1 MQFPELTRYFTG
13 VLVPVSALRSRG
25 SCGIGEFAD
34 LAPLGNWCR
43 GAGLDLIQI
52 LPVNDTGFQSSPYS
66 ALSAF
71 ALHPVYLRLDD
82 LPELSDSEASD
93 VVEAVGGLRSRFE
106 QSPRVQFWSVLAE
119 KLRILRDIFDGRAD
133 SIGADPALEAWMSR
147 NRWVREYAAF
157 RYLKDSYEQRPWT
170 TWPETQGSDPDP
182 ASPASMEAL
191 WNDPA
196 VRPSLTFHS
205 WVQFRLEEQ
214 LLDASRKLRDLG
226 VMLKGD
232 LPILMDEDSVDV
244 WAHRRFFNMNLR
256 AGAPPDMFS
265 EHGQN
270 WGFPVY
276 DWNALAADDYSWWKQ
291 RLRQADKFYNAYR
304 IDHVLGFFRIWSIPA
319 KDASG
324 TMGYFFPA
332 SYITADDLERSGFDG
347 ARIHWLAE
355 PHVSTESLEELF
367 ADRADEIRALCFSR
381 IGDEDLFVFT
391 DAIQGERDINEL
403 SVSFDE
409 KERLLT
415 LYRDRALIR
424 TGTGTYAAAWKFRE
438 CSRYSQLSEEEKE
451 HFESLVAE
459 TGAASESLWEKHGE
473 RLLSFMNS
481 TVPMLTCAEDLGVIP
496 EAVPRVLSALD
507 ILGLRIPR
515 WARLWDEEGE
525 PYVPAESYPYY
536 TVCAPSVHDTTT
548 MREWWEGEPSRGSFW
563 KSLGLEGECPDSY
576 DVETASVVSRAI
588 LHAGSAIC
596 VFQMQDLF
604 ALSGKLRARDPADE
618 RVNVPGTYNNLNWTY
633 RMPLRIEELS
643 SYEDWNRRVRSLV
656 EERRE
661 RIPKKKDPRIA

>member
-13 VLVPVSALRSRG
+13 VLVPVSALRSRR

-34 LAPLGNWCR
+34 LTLLGDWCSSV
-43 GAGLDLIQI
+43 GLDLIQI

-82 LPELSDSEASD
+82 LPELSDSAPSELA
-93 VVEAVGGLRSRFE
+93 EAVTELRSRFE
-106 QSPRVQFWSVLAE
+106 QAPRVQFWSVLAE
-119 KLRILRDIFDGRAD
+119 KLRILRKIFDARAD
-133 SIGADPALEAWMSR
+133 AIGADPALREWMSR
-147 NRWVREYAAF
+147 NPWVREYAAF
-157 RYLKDSYEQRPWT
+157 RHLKDLFEQRPWT
-170 TWPETQGSDPDP
+170 TWSGSEE
-182 ASPASMEAL
+182 SPNPSSPTSTDAL
-191 WNDPA
+191 WNNPGARPA
-196 VRPSLTFHS
+196 LTFHS

-214 LLDASRKLRDLG
+214 LLEASRRLQELG

-244 WAHRRFFNMNLR
+244 WAHRPFFNMKLR

-276 DWNALAADDYSWWKQ
+276 DWSALAADDYSWWKQ

-319 KDASG
+319 KDESG

-332 SYITADDLERSGFDG
+332 NYIGTDDLEQSGFDG

-355 PHVSTESLEELF
+355 PHVSTESLEAF
-367 ADRADEIRALCFSR
+367 FKDRTQEIRSLCFSR
-381 IGDEDLFVFT
+381 IGEENLFIFS
-391 DAIQGERDINEL
+391 DSIRGERDINEL
-403 SVSFDE
+403 PLSFEE
-409 KERLLT
+409 KETLLT
-415 LYRDRALIR
+415 IYRDRALIR
-424 TGTGTYAAAWKFRE
+424 TGSDTFAPAWKFRE
-438 CSRYSQLSEEEKE
+438 CSRYAQLSEEEKE
-451 HFESLVAE
+451 RFEALVTEA
-459 TGAASESLWEKHGE
+459 GAASEALWEEHGR

-496 EAVPRVLSALD
+496 EAVPRVLSALE

-515 WARLWDEEGE
+515 WARLWDKEGE
-525 PYVPAESYPYY
+525 PYVPVASYPYY

-548 MREWWEGEPSRGSFW
+548 MREWWRDEPSRDRFW
-563 KSLGLEGECPDSY
+563 SSLGLEGKCPESY
-576 DVETASVVSRAI
+576 DEQTAAVVSRAI
-588 LHAGSAIC
+588 LRAGSAFC
-596 VFQMQDLF
+596 VFPLQDLF
-604 ALSGKLRARDPADE
+604 ALSGKLRPLDPSDE
-618 RVNVPGTYNNLNWTY
+618 RVNVPGTYNNINWTY

-643 SYEDWNRRVRSLV
+643 SYEDWNRAVRALA

-661 RIPKKKDPRIA
+661 RNPKQQDPRIA